1 MDRFMSS
8 KQKSFEALMTELEEL
23 ITSVEAGSMPLEKMV
38 EQLEHGTKLVQ
49 NCQEK
54 LNALN
59 SRVEMLFK
67 DDVLLPQKH
76 PKLLAFQVHLFLK
89 SQANYLL
96 YHLIRNV
103 Q

>member
-67 DDVLLPQKH
+67 DDGGNGEFKTFDPDNARTRAATGKTPVRKSKH
-76 PKLLAFQVHLFLK
+76 
-89 SQANYLL
+89 
-96 YHLIRNV
+96 IE
-103 Q
+103 